1 MKIISHLFSCIIT
14 IQHKAIIIFVGIKN
28 YDCIIKKMADIL
40 QITEDIP
47 VDDSIYEYEYR
58 EYNPITGTDLNR
70 GSIVITIESQDI
82 YTHPAESYLIVEG
95 ELIKGLRGVGG
106 VLVRYADADLAT
118 LINNGIM
125 YLFSDVRFHLASHE
139 IEVVQN
145 PGHASVML
153 GMLKYPDDFNK
164 SQGLNQLWAP
174 DIKKGTAVL
183 ADNEGFKM
191 RHEYIIKSPNPKGTF
206 SFKIPLKHFFGF
218 CEDYKKILYGMQ
230 QKLTLTRTGDD
241 NAIFRAD
248 AADAAEI
255 NLKKISWFMPHVIP
269 SDAYRL
275 QLNKI
280 IERKEKIPV
289 GYRML
294 QCDNIP
300 VPSGAPFT
308 WRLGV
313 KSSPDIP
320 RFIIVGFQTN
330 KNNNQRANPAI
341 FNHCQVRN
349 IYVTLNAKR
358 YPDIDYEENFLINKH
373 SRFYGDAA
381 TFRKKFFN
389 MDELISN
396 PGINPVSY
404 KDLFPLFVFDVTKQ
418 SEKLKTSVSDIHIKA
433 SFNGDNPPADTIAYA
448 VIISDR
454 LFHFVSDGSKITNIV

>member
-1 MKIISHLFSCIIT
+1 
-14 IQHKAIIIFVGIKN
+14 
-28 YDCIIKKMADIL
+28 MADIL

-47 VDDSIYEYEYR
+47 VDDSIYEYEYK

-82 YTHPAESYLIVEG
+82 YTHPAESFLNIEG
-95 ELIKGLRGVGG
+95 QLIKNNDTNYL
-106 VLVRYADADLAT
+106 LNDEIT

-125 YLFSDVRFHLASHE
+125 YLFSDVRYHLASHE
-139 IEVVQN
+139 IEVLQN
-145 PGHASVML
+145 PGHASAML

-164 SQGLNQLWAP
+164 SQGLNQGWAP
-174 DIKKGTAVL
+174 DSGTGGPI
-183 ADNEGFKM
+183 DQNIGFKI
-191 RHEYIIKSPNPKGTF
+191 RQNYIINMPEGNNNKGTF
-206 SFKIPLKHFFGF
+206 SFKIPLKHFLGF
-218 CEDYKKILYGMQ
+218 CEDYKKVLYGMQ
-230 QKLTLTRTGDD
+230 QRLTLTRTGNN
-241 NAIFRAD
+241 NAILKGNAAAGG
-248 AADAAEI
+248 AADDGKI
-255 NLKKISWFMPHVIP
+255 RIDKISWFMPHVIP

-275 QLNKI
+275 QLDKI

-300 VPSGAPFT
+300 VPAQIGTFT

-320 RFIIVGFQTN
+320 RFIIIGFQTD
-330 KNNNQRANPAI
+330 KNNNQTTNPAI
-341 FNHCQVRN
+341 FDHCSVRN

-358 YPDIDYEENFLINKH
+358 YPDIDYENDFRINKF
-373 SRFYGDAA
+373 SRIYGDAA
-381 TFRKKFFN
+381 IFRKKFYN

-396 PGINPVSY
+396 SGINPENY
-404 KDLFPLFVFDVTKQ
+404 KTLFPLFVFDVTKQ

-433 SFNGDNPPADTIAYA
+433 SFNRTPGVGGGTANPPNNTIAYA

>member
-1 MKIISHLFSCIIT
+1 
-14 IQHKAIIIFVGIKN
+14 
-28 YDCIIKKMADIL
+28 MADIL

-47 VDDSIYEYEYR
+47 VDDSIYEYEYK
-58 EYNPITGTDLNR
+58 EYNPIAGNAGDLNR
-70 GSIVITIESQDI
+70 GSIVIVIEAQDI
-82 YTHPAESYLIVEG
+82 YTHPAESFLIVEG
-95 ELIKGLRGVGG
+95 QIK
-106 VLVRYADADLAT
+106 YDDANIGDKKVN
-118 LINNGIM
+118 LINNAIM
-125 YLFSDVRFHLASHE
+125 YLFSDVRYHLASHE

-145 PGHASVML
+145 PGYATSIL

-164 SQGLNQLWAP
+164 SQGLNQLWTP
-174 DIKKGTAVL
+174 DNRIITITDEDVL
-183 ADNEGFKM
+183 YDKDKVPLSENEGFYK
-191 RHEYIIKSPNPKGTF
+191 RTVYLNSSETKGKF
-206 SFKIPLKHFFGF
+206 SFKIPLKHFLGF
-218 CEDYKKILYGMQ
+218 CEDYKKVIYGMQ
-230 QKLTLTRTGDD
+230 QRLTLTRTGDNDAIYAGKYAED
-241 NAIFRAD
+241 NDYNDETKIKNLYDEAD
-248 AADAAEI
+248 
-255 NLKKISWFMPHVIP
+255 LKFKVHLEKVRWFMPHVIP

-294 QCDNIP
+294 QCDNAP
-300 VPSGAPFT
+300 VPANNNFT

-320 RFIIVGFQTN
+320 RFIIVGFQTGRNNKQN
-330 KNNNQRANPAI
+330 KNPAV
-341 FNHCQVRN
+341 FDHCKVRN

-358 YPDIDYEENFLINKH
+358 YPDTDYEEDFTQNNY
-373 SRFYGDAA
+373 SRIYGDAA

-396 PGINPVSY
+396 PGIDPLNY
-404 KDLFPLFVFDVTKQ
+404 KYFYPLFVFDVSKQ

-433 SFNGDNPPADTIAYA
+433 SFNDAAPADTIAYA

>member
-1 MKIISHLFSCIIT
+1 
-14 IQHKAIIIFVGIKN
+14 
-28 YDCIIKKMADIL
+28 MADIL

-47 VDDSIYEYEYR
+47 VDDSIYEYEYK

-95 ELIKGLRGVGG
+95 ELIKFARGGG
-106 VLVRYADADLAT
+106 GAIVRYADADLAA

-125 YLFSDVRFHLASHE
+125 YLFSDVRLHLGSHE

-145 PGHASVML
+145 PGHASTML

-164 SQGLNQLWAP
+164 SQGLNQCWAP
-174 DIKKGTAVL
+174 DIEAATPNP
-183 ADNEGFKM
+183 DNNKGFKM
-191 RHEYIIKSPNPKGTF
+191 RHDYIIISPNPKGKF

-230 QKLTLTRTGDD
+230 QKLTLTRTGND
-241 NAIFRAD
+241 NAIIRAN

-300 VPSGAPFT
+300 VTQGAPFT

-320 RFIIVGFQTN
+320 RFIIVGFQTD

-341 FNHCQVRN
+341 FDHCNVRN

-358 YPDIDYEENFLINKH
+358 YPDIDYEEDFLINKH
-373 SRFYGDAA
+373 SRLYGDAS

-396 PGINPVSY
+396 PGINPINY
-404 KDLFPLFVFDVTKQ
+404 KNLFPLYVFDVTKQ

-433 SFNGDNPPADTIAYA
+433 SFNPDDAGAANPPARTIAYA

>member
-1 MKIISHLFSCIIT
+1 
-14 IQHKAIIIFVGIKN
+14 
-28 YDCIIKKMADIL
+28 MADIL

-47 VDDSIYEYEYR
+47 VDDSIYEYEYK

-82 YTHPAESYLIVEG
+82 YTHPAESFLVIEG
-95 ELIKGLRGVGG
+95 QLIKEAPAPPAAAEYVNDDNI
-106 VLVRYADADLAT
+106 A
-118 LINNGIM
+118 LINNGLM
-125 YLFSDVRFHLASHE
+125 YLFSDVRYHLASHE
-139 IEVVQN
+139 IEVLQN
-145 PGHASVML
+145 PGHATTML
-153 GMLKYPDDFNK
+153 GLLKYPDDFTK
-164 SQGLNQLWAP
+164 SQGLNQAWAP
-174 DIKKGTAVL
+174 DTDEGTAI
-183 ADNEGFKM
+183 NNNKGFKL
-191 RHEYIIKSPNPKGTF
+191 RRDYIINMVEGAGNKGKF
-206 SFKIPLKHFFGF
+206 NFKIPLKHFLGF

-230 QKLTLTRTGDD
+230 QRLTLTRTGND
-241 NAIFRAD
+241 NAILRGQN
-248 AADAAEI
+248 AAGNAALDNAKIEL
-255 NLKKISWFMPHVIP
+255 NKISWFMPHVIP

-275 QLNKI
+275 QLDKI
-280 IERKEKIPV
+280 IEKKEKIPV

-300 VPSGAPFT
+300 VVGGSGFT

-330 KNNNQRANPAI
+330 KNNNQTTNPAL
-341 FNHCQVRN
+341 FDHCEVRN

-358 YPDIDYEENFLINKH
+358 YPDIDYENDFTINKF
-373 SRFYGDAA
+373 SRIYGDAS
-381 TFRKKFFN
+381 TFRKKFYN

-396 PGINPVSY
+396 SSISPDNY
-404 KDLFPLFVFDVTKQ
+404 KTLFPLFVFDVTKQ

-433 SFNGDNPPADTIAYA
+433 SFNNNNPPNNTMAYA